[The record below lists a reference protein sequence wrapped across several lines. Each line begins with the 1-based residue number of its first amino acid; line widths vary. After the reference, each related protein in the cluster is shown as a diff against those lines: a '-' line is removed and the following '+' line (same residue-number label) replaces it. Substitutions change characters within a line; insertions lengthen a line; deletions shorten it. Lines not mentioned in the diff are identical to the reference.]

1 MHNDRFICNIVHVMY
16 MCVVCIDAGQQQSK
30 NYMCHLT
37 SDILEAGISWQRNV
51 PICNESLLWTWEV
64 ETLSYF

>member
-1 MHNDRFICNIVHVMY
+1 MHNDRFICTLVHVMY
-16 MCVVCIDAGQQQSK
+16 ICIGYLPTEECMNCRANEQQ

-51 PICNESLLWTWEV
+51 PICNESL
-64 ETLSYF
+64 